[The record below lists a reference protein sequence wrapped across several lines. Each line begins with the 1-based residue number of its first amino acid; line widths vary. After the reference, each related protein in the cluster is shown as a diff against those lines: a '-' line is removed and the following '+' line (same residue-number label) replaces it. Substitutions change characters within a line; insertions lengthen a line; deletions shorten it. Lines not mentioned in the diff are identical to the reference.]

1 MYNITSMESLESALH
16 TQIPISRHMG
26 IKVTSY
32 DGQTLVL
39 EAPLANNINHQQS
52 AFGGS
57 LFSVAALTGWG
68 LIQLKLSELN
78 IEANTVIAGG
88 DVSYDLP
95 VLSQLKCECKLEENY
110 TEFVNKL
117 TEKGKASLI
126 LKPEI
131 VLDHVSAMSFSGKFV
146 VHQL

>member
-16 TQIPISRHMG
+16 AQIPISRHMG

-57 LFSVAALTGWG
+57 LFSIAALTGWG
-68 LIQLKLSELN
+68 LIQLKLSELY

-117 TEKGKASLI
+117 TKKGKASLI
-126 LKPEI
+126 LKPTI
-131 VLDHVSAMSFSGKFV
+131 VLDHANAMSFSGKFV